1 MHEILDVQERLQRF
15 LSVLQVEF
23 KFPLEGLSEAELAII
38 LDLLQ
43 FRAYAKG
50 DYVYKQGH
58 TPKGV
63 YWMRSGRIKFTNS
76 QASGE
81 EHTHFIVHGD
91 QFFGYRT
98 VISSGIYHLSVEVM
112 ETSEIGFIPADKF
125 MEVLE
130 QMPLLMKAMLKE
142 VCASS
147 MVFIARSALFSFK
160 SVPQRLGIAI
170 LLLQDKVAKLENIEN
185 PPVLLSRNEL
195 ASYIGTSV
203 EVVVRQLKKLEK
215 MSLIELKGKLI
226 YVKDLQGLLDMID
239 ASDLKNK
246 G

>member
-1 MHEILDVQERLQRF
+1 MYEILDVKERLQRF

-23 KFPLEGLSEAELAII
+23 KFPLEELNDAERELVLSLI
-38 LDLLQ
+38 Q
-43 FRAYAKG
+43 FRTYAKG

-63 YWMRSGRIKFTNS
+63 YWMKSGRIKFTKR
-76 QASGE
+76 QFSGE
-81 EHTHFIVHGD
+81 EHTHFIVHGN

-98 VISSGIYHLSVEVM
+98 VISNGIYHLSVEVM
-112 ETSEIGFIPADKF
+112 EPSEIGFIPADKF

-147 MVFIARSALFSFK
+147 MVFIARTALFSFK

-170 LLLQDKVAKLENIEN
+170 LLLQDKVAKLEKVDN

-215 MSLIELKGKLI
+215 MALIELKGKLI
-226 YVKDLQGLLDMID
+226 YVKDLKGLLDMID
-239 ASDLKNK
+239 ASDAAVRE
-246 G
+246 